1 MAQGKLK
8 VKAKLPANAKQHS
21 VHRGVN
27 RISKAPKKQ
36 KTLTTQQ
43 LLQKEV
49 TKSIRMNIED
59 MARAKADKDGRQLA
73 TTSANKTKASD
84 KTKS

>member
-8 VKAKLPANAKQHS
+8 VKAKLPPNAKQHS

-27 RISKAPKKQ
+27 RISKAPKKP
-36 KTLTTQQ
+36 KKLTATQ

-49 TKSIRMNIED
+49 TKSINRTIEGNC
-59 MARAKADKDGRQLA
+59 RQKAEKEGKSLV
-73 TTSANKTKASD
+73 TKTVTDD
-84 KTKS
+84 KTTK